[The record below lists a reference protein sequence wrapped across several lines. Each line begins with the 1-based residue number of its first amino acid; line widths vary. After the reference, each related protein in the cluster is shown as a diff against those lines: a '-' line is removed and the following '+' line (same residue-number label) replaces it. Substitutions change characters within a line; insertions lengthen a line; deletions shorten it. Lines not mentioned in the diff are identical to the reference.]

1 MAQSTGSRIEANL
14 PEDRCFLNYTNY
26 VSSTRPSR
34 YTMTFHDAFFRT
46 DSGKDVS
53 SSSSSNLCSTAS
65 YRPCILIMLQLATN
79 LNASS

>member
-34 YTMTFHDAFFRT
+34 YTMTFQDAFFLEPIA
-46 DSGKDVS
+46 GKMLAAPLRRICVVQPLIGPAFLSCS
-53 SSSSSNLCSTAS
+53 SLP
-65 YRPCILIMLQLATN
+65 RI
-79 LNASS
+79 